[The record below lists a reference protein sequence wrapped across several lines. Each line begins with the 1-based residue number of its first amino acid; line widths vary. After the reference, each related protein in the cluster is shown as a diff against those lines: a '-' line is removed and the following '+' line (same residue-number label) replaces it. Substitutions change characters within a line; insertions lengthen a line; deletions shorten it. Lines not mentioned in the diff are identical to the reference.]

1 MTKPRSWFIQTEYM
15 VDTETIYLN
24 LKYNWLCRLK
34 KKMHSLKVGN
44 YVLFRRLPEDYSPG
58 WQPLR

>member
-24 LKYNWLCRLK
+24 LKHNRLCRLK

-44 YVLFRRLPEDYSPG
+44 YVSFSRLPEDYSPG